1 MMIVSSN
8 TKKIKNKNKK
18 NKHKH
23 NKKNSNDKNKNNKN
37 NKNIKLTKKKQ
48 QLEHKIG
55 KEKDSN
61 KHNSTNDIGNTTKLS
76 GGSSNSN
83 KEGFEVKRLT
93 DIDYDQFKLSK
104 YLVANIDWGNCPG
117 TPPTDCCIM

>member
-18 NKHKH
+18 NKHKY

-37 NKNIKLTKKKQ
+37 INIKNIKLTKKKQ
-48 QLEHKIG
+48 QLEHKMG
-55 KEKDSN
+55 KEKDIG
-61 KHNSTNDIGNTTKLS
+61 KKDISNTTKLV
-76 GGSSNSN
+76 GGSSNNN

-104 YLVANIDWGNCPG
+104 YMIANIDWGNSPG